1 MYFRHLD
8 KALKSHFQKRKEVL
22 VLLGARQVGKT
33 TILKK
38 NFSFGFLSF
47 S

>member
-1 MYFRHLD
+1 MYFRYLD

-38 NFSFGFLSF
+38 IFPSAFYL
-47 S
+47 